1 MKLLYTVL
9 LWSITSGIVYSQCSA
24 VEVNSSNILQTGS
37 SGGNCTYLV
46 NANITLDRG
55 NASVKMFY
63 TCGANGTEKV
73 LDDCF
78 SWDKPS
84 TKNFTSS
91 SFTCPC
97 EAEVTVRFIG
107 YANPSC
113 GGNACG
119 EVGSVN
125 SGESTNSQLALD
137 LSNFKIDGLYR
148 DQVCFSWE
156 IEPTEPGTLFQ
167 LEKSNDGTAFISL
180 TSLSHSDIHIQGT
193 TATYCLQLRG
203 SEQYFRMNAVETT
216 GKVHTSPI
224 RFVKNKTT
232 NTDIRFSAVTRQIR
246 FVGNNDELMSK
257 PLYIYTSGGQLVHQE
272 TIHSDRIDLPQLPGG
287 IYIVRIPQAAGAL
300 VKKVVI

>member
-9 LWSITSGIVYSQCSA
+9 LWSITSVIVYSQCSA
-24 VEVNSSNILQTGS
+24 VQVNSSEILQTGS

-63 TCGANGTEKV
+63 TCGANGTETA

-97 EAEVTVRFIG
+97 EAEVSVRFIG
-107 YANPSC
+107 YSNPSC
-113 GGNACG
+113 GGHACG
-119 EVGSVN
+119 EVGSIN
-125 SGESTNSQLALD
+125 SGDGTNSQLALD
-137 LSNFKIDGLYR
+137 LTNFKIDGLYR

-156 IEPTEPGTLFQ
+156 IEPTEPGTVFQ
-167 LEKSNDGTAFISL
+167 LEKSIDGNAFIAL
-180 TSLSHSDIHIQGT
+180 TSLTYSDIRIQGT
-193 TATYCLQLRG
+193 TAIYCMPLRG

-224 RFVKNKTT
+224 RFVKNINA
-232 NTDIRFSAVTRQIR
+232 NTDIRFSPVTRQIHL
-246 FVGNNDELMSK
+246 FGNNDELMAK

-272 TIHSDRIDLPQLPGG
+272 TIHSDRIDLPHLPGG
-287 IYIVRIPQAAGAL
+287 IYIVRIPQATGAL